1 MKIHEEVEMNRNR
14 RFGFPK
20 ILDVLILFIAISFGI
35 VLHKLVQFEID
46 PRIPVIGGILYGV
59 VVGVVSK
66 ASPELRSFA
75 DIFDETGS
83 IRKISNVLNYL
94 ILVAVSVLVPYGILC
109 LINDIAFQ
117 SWEIFL
123 GVSAVLL
130 VIQFVATSLQSDAG
144 KKWMR

>member
-1 MKIHEEVEMNRNR
+1 MKRSR

-20 ILDVLILFIAISFGI
+20 KFDVLIVLIAISFGI
-35 VLHKLVQFEID
+35 VLHRFVTFEIL
-46 PRIPVIGGILYGV
+46 PGIPLIGGILYGV
-59 VVGVVSK
+59 VIGVVTK
-66 ASPELRSFA
+66 ASPELRSFT
-75 DIFDETGS
+75 DIFDETSS
-83 IRKISNVLNYL
+83 IRKISNVLNYA
-94 ILVAVSVLVPYGILC
+94 ILVAISVLVPYGLLC

-130 VIQFVATSLQSDAG
+130 SVQFVATSLQSDAG